1 MGHYICFL
9 HHMETVSGRPKVEE
23 NLPNQSIVNK
33 VHLPYPRAEKLKNQK
48 MNIKRLPLSSTQKP
62 SLTVWF

>member
-1 MGHYICFL
+1 
-9 HHMETVSGRPKVEE
+9 METVSGRPKVEE